1 MPIWTF
7 EEMVEKQEDGE
18 LFVIAQRITEDDSLA
33 EYIVEPFSRI
43 DDGFVAV
50 SDPMMLADAMLL
62 FGQMKE
68 VINGAA

>member
-7 EEMVEKQEDGE
+7 EEMVEKQDQGE
-18 LFVIAQRITEDDSLA
+18 LFVLAQRVTADGSLA
-33 EYIVEPFSRI
+33 DYTVESYSRI

-50 SDPMMLADAMLL
+50 SDPMMLADALLL